1 MRKIYKMGAKQL
13 LRKNEMIYRVKQLI
27 IWQEFIKMDSIFVI
41 CNLEVL
47 VQKMKTVC
55 FVLTSSGNKSSIDC
69 LFLHKGSLSYFIKLF
84 FIFHIMGL
92 KKSFISLMNML
103 NCMIMIR

>member
-1 MRKIYKMGAKQL
+1 MRKIYKMEAKQL
-13 LRKNEMIYRVKQLI
+13 LRKNAMIYRVKQLI

-55 FVLTSSGNKSSIDC
+55 FVLISSGNKFSIDC
-69 LFLHKGSLSYFIKLF
+69 LFLHKGSLSYFIKLLF
-84 FIFHIMGL
+84 PFSYNGI
-92 KKSFISLMNML
+92 KKIIHNL
-103 NCMIMIR
+103 NEYVKLYDYD